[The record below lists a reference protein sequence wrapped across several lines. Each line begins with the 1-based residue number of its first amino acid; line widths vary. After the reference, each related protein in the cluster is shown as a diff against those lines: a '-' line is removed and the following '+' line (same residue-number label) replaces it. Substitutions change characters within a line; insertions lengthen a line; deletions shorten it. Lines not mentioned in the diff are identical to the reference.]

1 MLFLSC
7 QIGLAGAVKN
17 AGRFAAEA
25 EAQVIKIEAGG
36 AYLDV
41 IKAVSDGLALA
52 ARRSATSRW
61 RSWKRRCQS
70 LRFLDDSI
78 RVDSTGSLRVDDTL
92 SRFLGPG

>member
-7 QIGLAGAVKN
+7 QTGLAWAVKN

-61 RSWKRRCQS
+61 RS
-70 LRFLDDSI
+70 
-78 RVDSTGSLRVDDTL
+78 
-92 SRFLGPG
+92 

>member
-1 MLFLSC
+1 MDTRVTIADLVAANGFYGCDNRWCPAGAPNVCLAADMLFLSC
-7 QIGLAGAVKN
+7 QTGLAGAVKN

-52 ARRSATSRW
+52 ARRSAM
-61 RSWKRRCQS
+61 
-70 LRFLDDSI
+70 
-78 RVDSTGSLRVDDTL
+78 L
-92 SRFLGPG
+92 SR

>member
-7 QIGLAGAVKN
+7 QTGLAGAVKN

-41 IKAVSDGLALA
+41 IKAVSDGGDGPHWNKA
-52 ARRSATSRW
+52 AEYRQERANSGLRPPRPRW
-61 RSWKRRCQS
+61 GWS
-70 LRFLDDSI
+70 
-78 RVDSTGSLRVDDTL
+78 
-92 SRFLGPG
+92 